1 MVNKRLHLCDESIL
15 FAFLVSGYARGAM
28 YKRFRFI
35 NAFVMNTFMKYIA
48 KILPLLMAAFLSLS
62 SCVSV
67 LPLPARMSNVVEYV
81 DATESMSDEEWEYVK
96 EEYYLLTD
104 EFRANISSYTEE
116 EKQEVY
122 ALMGKM
128 NGIIAKRE
136 ASKVMGRLNEIV
148 ESVPSLLDGFV
159 EGLTDGEY

>member
-1 MVNKRLHLCDESIL
+1 
-15 FAFLVSGYARGAM
+15 
-28 YKRFRFI
+28 
-35 NAFVMNTFMKYIA
+35 
-48 KILPLLMAAFLSLS
+48 MAAFLSLS

-159 EGLTDGEY
+159 EGLTGGEY

>member
-1 MVNKRLHLCDESIL
+1 
-15 FAFLVSGYARGAM
+15 
-28 YKRFRFI
+28 
-35 NAFVMNTFMKYIA
+35 MNTFMKYIA

-159 EGLTDGEY
+159 EGLTGGEY

>member
-1 MVNKRLHLCDESIL
+1 
-15 FAFLVSGYARGAM
+15 
-28 YKRFRFI
+28 
-35 NAFVMNTFMKYIA
+35 MNTFMKYIA

-136 ASKVMGRLNEIV
+136 ASKAMGRLNEIV

-159 EGLTDGEY
+159 EGLTGGEY